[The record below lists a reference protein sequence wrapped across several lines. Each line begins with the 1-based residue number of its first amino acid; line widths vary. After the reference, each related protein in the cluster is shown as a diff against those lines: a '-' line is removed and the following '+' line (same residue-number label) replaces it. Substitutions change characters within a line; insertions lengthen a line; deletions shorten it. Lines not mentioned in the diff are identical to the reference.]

1 MSFKEIINNLEPLEY
16 KEYYKNLSF
25 EKFMLYAALTLE
37 EKKVPLTFSYL
48 CIATYK
54 LFPEK
59 FCFDEEFK
67 EYPAWERLNRTYM
80 HLKYTPKDKDAY
92 LTWSIENWFTLTEY
106 WREEA
111 KLAKA
116 VITWMMSAP
125 TVRKKKN
132 ADNPNRNKQWR
143 WKYTEFLKSRWF
155 QEYEQTWNF
164 DEKLVYSF
172 FWASPYSQK
181 SLIKDQLSMCK
192 DFAENDGNKTCIE
205 YINKFL
211 ATL

>member
-1 MSFKEIINNLEPLEY
+1 
-16 KEYYKNLSF
+16 
-25 EKFMLYAALTLE
+25 
-37 EKKVPLTFSYL
+37 
-48 CIATYK
+48 
-54 LFPEK
+54 
-59 FCFDEEFK
+59 
-67 EYPAWERLNRTYM
+67 M
-80 HLKYTPKDKDAY
+80 HLKYAPKGKEAC

-116 VITWMMSAP
+116 VITWMISVAP
-125 TVRKKKN
+125 TVRKRKN

-143 WKYTEFLKSRWF
+143 WRYTEFLKSRWLK
-155 QEYEQTWNF
+155 EYEQTWEF

-172 FWASPYSQK
+172 FWASPYSQQSHIREQICIWK
-181 SLIKDQLSMCK
+181 G
-192 DFAENDGNKTCIE
+192 FAEKDDNKICIE